1 MSIPHVVNCSV
12 PQGSILG
19 PVEFPAYTEHLDD
32 VIHSIRS
39 TVTCMLMSDD
49 THTAD
54 STNTHQWNTV

>member
-19 PVEFPAYTEHLDD
+19 PVEFSAYTEHLDD